1 MGTPEFPNL
10 GKHCF
15 VEDCRQVDFLPF
27 TRDCRYKVPLSFSL
41 YHLWLFSFFFYA
53 LIYSLFVNFVLKSFL
68 VLSFLI
74 WGVIKFQ
81 SFWSTGKK

>member
-27 TRDCRYKVPLSFSL
+27 TRDCRYKSTGKRTLCWCSC
-41 YHLWLFSFFFYA
+41 
-53 LIYSLFVNFVLKSFL
+53 L
-68 VLSFLI
+68 VDVGVIGIKVTFCFEFLI
-74 WGVIKFQ
+74 WVYIKGLIFLVH
-81 SFWSTGKK
+81 WEKMV